1 MSSEVLQ
8 NLIKQ
13 AEALSAEEQLRLIAY
28 LAEKVRATYS
38 ATKPR
43 RKWAELC
50 GAAPYRLLGEDAQAW
65 VSRTRREDT
74 EQRERQL
81 RHQP

>member
-1 MSSEVLQ
+1 MSTEVLH

-13 AEALSAEEQLRLIAY
+13 AEALSPDELLRLIAY
-28 LAEKVRATYS
+28 LVEKVRATYPS
-38 ATKPR
+38 PKPR
-43 RKWAELC
+43 RTCAEIC
-50 GAAPYRLLGEDAQAW
+50 GAAPYPLLGEDAQAW

-81 RHQP
+81 RR